1 MSRRVRGWMKQSM
14 KSWPG
19 KSPCTKEKDR
29 QTLHQQM
36 TQAVAMERRP
46 GTQVL
51 QVPPEICSNNVSYSS
66 PALGIE
72 KPTMCQTRREPHS
85 LHPRKLSTAD
95 FRGHCGQLLGLT
107 IPDDALIEHALQCEL
122 ERLTPMG
129 YKHSVC
135 LNLAAL
141 GQG

>member
-1 MSRRVRGWMKQSM
+1 MKQSM

-51 QVPPEICSNNVSYSS
+51 QVPSEICSNNVSYSS
-66 PALGIE
+66 PALAIVHLLFLHETGSNN
-72 KPTMCQTRREPHS
+72 PT
-85 LHPRKLSTAD
+85 
-95 FRGHCGQLLGLT
+95 GLNS
-107 IPDDALIEHALQCEL
+107 D
-122 ERLTPMG
+122 
-129 YKHSVC
+129 
-135 LNLAAL
+135 
-141 GQG
+141 